1 MSIKLA
7 TTVQLLFV
15 QSKISVGED
24 IPNSQ
29 LLRLI
34 EGEEPLGILLKSH
47 GVCVQLV
54 QCSVKQID
62 LHDHKKLAST

>member
-1 MSIKLA
+1 MPIKLA

-15 QSKISVGED
+15 QSKISIGEN

-34 EGEEPLGILLKSH
+34 EGEEPLGIFLKFTTW
-47 GVCVQLV
+47 GVCAVV
-54 QCSVKQID
+54 V
-62 LHDHKKLAST
+62 

>member
-15 QSKISVGED
+15 QSKISIGED

-34 EGEEPLGILLKSH
+34 EGEEPLGILLKSTTW
-47 GVCVQLV
+47 GVCAV
-54 QCSVKQID
+54 S
-62 LHDHKKLAST
+62 AM

>member
-7 TTVQLLFV
+7 TTAQLLFV
-15 QSKISVGED
+15 QNKISIEED

-34 EGEEPLGILLKSH
+34 EGEEPLGILLKSTTW
-47 GVCVQLV
+47 GVCAV
-54 QCSVKQID
+54 SVKQID